1 MRHKLKGPQSI
12 SNEKKYKLCQQH
24 FGIQAYPLTADHQ
37 FNEKKALKKWKKLRS
52 NNNVISHNYERL
64 KKIIMVLSKSNENDK
79 RNQKD
84 LEMIEPLLSELKF
97 FKQTMKMKT
106 EEIVELCRAVQYE
119 YKEPG

>member
-1 MRHKLKGPQSI
+1 
-12 SNEKKYKLCQQH
+12 
-24 FGIQAYPLTADHQ
+24 
-37 FNEKKALKKWKKLRS
+37 
-52 NNNVISHNYERL
+52 
-64 KKIIMVLSKSNENDK
+64 MVLSKSNENDK